1 MGWVGSGKISNCSS
15 ISAQTDSKFHFLLL
29 PPLLLRQTYTAQYIP
44 LSFLS
49 ALCPTRT
56 DGLGRGE
63 RGTKDIGV
71 LERERSWQMMMMM
84 NKLVSLFLFWWV
96 IFVVKPVLFCFCYF
110 WWWILAGAIWFFE
123 EIDYHSTSWKDSWF
137 LISGWFSDHLFFL
150 TGYYNITWFS
160 DLILVWQEVV

>member
-15 ISAQTDSKFHFLLL
+15 ISAQTDSKLYSLLL

-96 IFVVKPVLFCFCYF
+96 IFVVKSVLFASVTFDDEF
-110 WWWILAGAIWFFE
+110 WPGPYDSLKKSII
-123 EIDYHSTSWKDSWF
+123 TSWKDSWF

-150 TGYYNITWFS
+150 IGYYNITWFS
-160 DLILVWQEVV
+160 DLILVWQGVV